1 MKTLSK
7 QIKKQNINLRFNIVT
22 ILTYL
27 IGIVLMVQLFNL
39 QIVHGNEY
47 RERSNTRL
55 TRESVLEAARGQI
68 LDKTGN
74 VLVSSQMCFSLE
86 LYKSKVDNETLNDT
100 ILRMVNV
107 LEKYD
112 CQYVD
117 NFPIN
122 IDPFEFKI
130 ADEELENWKK
140 DNRFG
145 DETTAEQAFYNYKS
159 KYKISNTDISDI
171 RKIIAIRYAIT
182 KNGYSSTSALKI
194 SSNIPREAVAE
205 FTENNEQFPGL
216 NITVEPTR
224 KYVSGEL
231 ASHILGYTSKISDAE
246 YQERKETYKRNDII
260 GKTGIESVFEEY
272 LKGTDGVKQI
282 DMAVDGTITAEY
294 TSKEAVSG
302 SNVILTIDANLQKI
316 TESAL
321 QENIEKIR
329 DGGFGKYYEAK
340 SGTCVVMNVKT
351 GEVLAMASYPNY
363 NPQLFADGI
372 STENWNNYMNDSLKP
387 LINKS
392 IQNSYAPGSIF
403 KMVSAISALESG
415 VVSTTE
421 KINDVGVYTKYTPHK
436 NCWYYTDYHRGHGWL
451 NVSEA
456 IQHSCNYFFYEAGDR
471 MGIANLEKYAKYFGL
486 GKKTGIELPSET
498 SGVLAGRES
507 ANKMNKGWSAGDTL
521 NAVIGQGDNE
531 FSSLQMAKYISMVA
545 NGGKPLDVTIIK
557 GIQNPDGTEVPRDEI
572 NKFVNKKL
580 GLEEKEEE
588 ELKIDQSN
596 LDAVLE
602 GMRSVTNE
610 TGGTAYS
617 IFKDFNIEVGGKT
630 GSAEAGVNVNAWFAG
645 FAPFDDPEIA
655 VVVMV
660 ENGGHGYYTAEA
672 VRKIMA
678 EYFGMNTEDVDEDM
692 SAVPYTEIL
701 Q

>member
-7 QIKKQNINLRFNIVT
+7 HIKKQNINLRFNIVT

-27 IGIVLMVQLFNL
+27 TGIVLMVQLFNL

-86 LYKSKVDNETLNDT
+86 LYKSKVDNETLNNT

-112 CQYVD
+112 CKYVD
-117 NFPIN
+117 NFPIT

-130 ADEELENWKK
+130 SDEELENWKR
-140 DNRFG
+140 DNKFS
-145 DETTAEQAFYNYKS
+145 DEITAEQAFYNFKT
-159 KYKISNTDISDI
+159 KYKITNTDISEI
-171 RKIIAIRYAIT
+171 RKILAIRYAIT

-216 NITVEPTR
+216 NIIVEPTR
-224 KYVSGEL
+224 KYNSGEL
-231 ASHILGYTSKISDAE
+231 ASHILGYTSKISDSE

-272 LKGTDGVKQI
+272 LKGTDGIKQI

-294 TSKEAVSG
+294 TSKEAVAG

-340 SGTCVVMNVKT
+340 SGTCVVMNVRT

-372 STENWNNYMNDSLKP
+372 STEDWNNYMNDSLKP

-403 KMVSAISALESG
+403 KMASAISALESG
-415 VVSTTE
+415 VVSTKE

-436 NCWYYTDYHRGHGWL
+436 NCWYYTDYNRGHGWL

-456 IQHSCNYFFYEAGDR
+456 IQHSCNYFFYEVGDR

-498 SGVLAGRES
+498 AGVLAGRES
-507 ANKMNKGWSAGDTL
+507 ASKMNRGWSAGDTL

-545 NGGKPLDVTIIK
+545 NGGKPLDVTIVK
-557 GIQNPDGTEVPRDEI
+557 GIQNPDGSEVPRDEI

-580 GLEEKEEE
+580 GLEENDDEEF
-588 ELKIDQSN
+588 KIDQGN

-630 GSAEAGVNVNAWFAG
+630 GSAEAGPNVNAWFAG

-672 VRKIMA
+672 VREIMA

-692 SAVPYTEIL
+692 SAVPYTEII

>member
-7 QIKKQNINLRFNIVT
+7 HIKKQNINLRFNIVT

-74 VLVSSQMCFSLE
+74 ILVSSQMCFSLE
-86 LYKSKVDNETLNDT
+86 LYKSKVDNETLNET

-117 NFPIN
+117 DFPII

-130 ADEELENWKK
+130 SDEDLENWKK
-140 DNRFG
+140 DNRFTE
-145 DETTAEQAFYNYKS
+145 ETTAEQAFYSFKN
-159 KYKISNTDISDI
+159 KYKITNTDDSDI

-216 NITVEPTR
+216 NIAVEPVR

-231 ASHILGYTSKISDAE
+231 ASHILGYTSKISDSE

-272 LKGTDGVKQI
+272 LKGTDGIKQI

-294 TSKEAVSG
+294 TSKEAMAG

-316 TESAL
+316 TETAL

-329 DGGFGKYYEAK
+329 ASGFGKYYEAK
-340 SGTCVVMNVKT
+340 SGTCVVMNVRT

-372 STENWNNYMNDSLKP
+372 STEDWDNYMNDSLKP

-436 NCWYYTDYHRGHGWL
+436 NCWYYTDYHTGHGWL

-498 SGVLAGRES
+498 AGVLAGRES
-507 ANKMNKGWSAGDTL
+507 ASKMNRGWSAGDTL

-557 GIQNPDGTEVPRDEI
+557 GIQNPDGSEVPRDEI

-580 GLEEKEEE
+580 GLEENDDE
-588 ELKIDQSN
+588 ELKIDQGN

-672 VRKIMA
+672 VRDIMA

-692 SAVPYTEIL
+692 SAVPYTEII